1 MCWISIE
8 KQNNESTFQFITA
21 SQDQSIIQW
30 EWSLDNNKVNK
41 IVKCIGHTE
50 SVECIDVNHE
60 KAQVIN
66 KINYFLVSYFSSN
79 WFNSSS
85 LVVHGIKCSNYGT
98 LVTN

>member
-66 KINYFLVSYFSSN
+66 KISLFLVSYFSSN
-79 WFNSSS
+79 
-85 LVVHGIKCSNYGT
+85 
-98 LVTN
+98 